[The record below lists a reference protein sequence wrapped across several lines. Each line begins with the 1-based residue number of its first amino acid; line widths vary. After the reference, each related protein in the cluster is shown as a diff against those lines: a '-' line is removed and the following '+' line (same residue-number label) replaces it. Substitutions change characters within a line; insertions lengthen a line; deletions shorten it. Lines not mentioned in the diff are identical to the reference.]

1 MLLYINHCEAYSK
14 TSCNLHHLHNFLL
27 SLFQHRF
34 LPGMLQDA
42 CRIFKRDHFVRT
54 CSKSLHLLHLLS
66 LAVRKLG
73 ACQVHS
79 TSICCSPLTWKHIVT
94 RFGPWPGP
102 LCSAK
107 GCIVFTI
114 VWQRRQRGL
123 LFGIPNLLQAHLQSL
138 SNNKKI
144 TAATASVQPCSA
156 SAACPP
162 SDNAP
167 TQHLL
172 AFLVKLEIYGN
183 MAHKCPQMP
192 TSHITSS
199 TQTTNLAAQVE
210 NQQEHN
216 WHSSAPTVW
225 SFFQMMPDPIRSI
238 VRNTIT
244 FQNISLK
251 WILHINILT
260 HRIHVWYIY
269 TH

>member
-1 MLLYINHCEAYSK
+1 MLYNHCEAYSK

-107 GCIVFTI
+107 GCIVWSSYDSGDGAACFSASPIFSKPTCS
-114 VWQRRQRGL
+114 RFPTTKKSRQPRQVSSLVAL
-123 LFGIPNLLQAHLQSL
+123 LLHAHL
-138 SNNKKI
+138 
-144 TAATASVQPCSA
+144 ATMLQ
-156 SAACPP
+156 
-162 SDNAP
+162 
-167 TQHLL
+167 
-172 AFLVKLEIYGN
+172 
-183 MAHKCPQMP
+183 
-192 TSHITSS
+192 
-199 TQTTNLAAQVE
+199 
-210 NQQEHN
+210 
-216 WHSSAPTVW
+216 
-225 SFFQMMPDPIRSI
+225 RSI
-238 VRNTIT
+238 
-244 FQNISLK
+244 S
-251 WILHINILT
+251 
-260 HRIHVWYIY
+260 
-269 TH
+269 